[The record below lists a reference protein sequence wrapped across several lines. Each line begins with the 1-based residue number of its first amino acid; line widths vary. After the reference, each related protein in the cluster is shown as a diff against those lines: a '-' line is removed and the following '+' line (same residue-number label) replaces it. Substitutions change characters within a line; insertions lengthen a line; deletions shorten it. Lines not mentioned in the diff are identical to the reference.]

1 MKKYDLNILRA
12 QKTSFWVK
20 LVVLTC
26 TYLLCFHDLCWN
38 GSNYNFRYLT
48 HSYLFSSPRK
58 LTLIEDTVK
67 ARPRRPPIT

>member
-26 TYLLCFHDLCWN
+26 TYLLCFQDM
-38 GSNYNFRYLT
+38 SNYNFFQILWKSRCNIFVSFPSHLK
-48 HSYLFSSPRK
+48 K
-58 LTLIEDTVK
+58 LRSIL
-67 ARPRRPPIT
+67 RF